1 MPRVASRSE
10 RDHIPQ
16 MRINSDKSLALA
28 RAVLREHG
36 GEWEKVKA
44 SGRVRDDGVI
54 VIKRPR
60 PSPKTPEPA
69 ARERRTKA

>member
-1 MPRVASRSE
+1 
-10 RDHIPQ
+10 

-44 SGRVRDDGVI
+44 SGRVREDGVI

-60 PSPKTPEPA
+60 SSPQPLEPA
-69 ARERRTKA
+69 AGERRTKA

>member
-1 MPRVASRSE
+1 
-10 RDHIPQ
+10 

-54 VIKRPR
+54 VIKRPH
-60 PSPKTPEPA
+60 PSPQPEAA
-69 ARERRTKA
+69 ARERRTKT

>member
-1 MPRVASRSE
+1 
-10 RDHIPQ
+10 

-60 PSPKTPEPA
+60 PSPQALEPA

>member
-1 MPRVASRSE
+1 
-10 RDHIPQ
+10 
-16 MRINSDKSLALA
+16 MRINSDKGLALA

-44 SGRVRDDGVI
+44 SGRVREDGVI

-60 PSPKTPEPA
+60 SLPQAQEPA
-69 ARERRTKA
+69 ARERRTKP